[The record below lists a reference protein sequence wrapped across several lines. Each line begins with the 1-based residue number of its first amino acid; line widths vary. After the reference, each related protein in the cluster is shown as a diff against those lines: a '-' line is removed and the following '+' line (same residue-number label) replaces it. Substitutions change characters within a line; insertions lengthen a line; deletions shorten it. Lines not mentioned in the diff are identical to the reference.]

1 MTSPLDFSS
10 LKNAIASLQDALS
23 VVGDASWF
31 TEQNP
36 RVQKTLIAGVVQNFE
51 FVYELS
57 IKMLRRQLEL
67 EADSAES
74 IDHLGYRDMLRTA
87 GEKGLISDV
96 EKWFDYR
103 YLRNLT
109 SHTYDIEKAK
119 KVYEQTLFFVEDAVT
134 LLQSLESR
142 AYD

>member
-1 MTSPLDFSS
+1 MNKKLDFSS
-10 LKNAIASLQDALS
+10 LRNVISSLQDALGI
-23 VVGDASWF
+23 VADEKWF
-31 TEQNP
+31 SSQNQ
-36 RVQKTLIAGVVQNFE
+36 RIQNTLIAGVVQNFE

-67 EADSAES
+67 EADSPES
-74 IDHLGYRDMLRTA
+74 IDHASYRDMLRTA
-87 GEKGLISDV
+87 AGKGLITDV

-119 KVYEQTLFFVEDAVT
+119 QVYAQTLVFIDDAVK
-134 LLQSLESR
+134 LLQNLESR
-142 AYD
+142 SDA